1 MVEFRLVVFRPFVGE
16 ILTGTIL
23 ASDEKG
29 LQLSMGFF
37 DEVHV
42 PNTRLQKPCSWSA
55 DEKLWVWNVTESDVL
70 FFDLQNDVRF
80 RVVRVEF
87 THIMEPPRKDG
98 TDDVLPAMRIIA
110 SVDEE
115 GLGLLQWWPG
125 ADEEEGE
132 EEGGEEGEEG

>member
-1 MVEFRLVVFRPFVGE
+1 MSRPQRCPIF
-16 ILTGTIL
+16 LM
-23 ASDEKG
+23 S
-29 LQLSMGFF
+29 
-37 DEVHV
+37 
-42 PNTRLQKPCSWSA
+42 
-55 DEKLWVWNVTESDVL
+55 
-70 FFDLQNDVRF
+70 RF